1 MNQETKAFIEYRLLS
16 TGELSRLTGI
26 PEVTI
31 KQRAHR
37 GKIDFVKKGGVL
49 LFDRYD
55 FEKEIARHQ
64 AAQPAAHQAPHPAP
78 GA

>member
-1 MNQETKAFIEYRLLS
+1 MNQETRAFVEYRLLS

-26 PEVTI
+26 PEITI
-31 KQRAHR
+31 KQRAYR

-55 FEKEIARHQ
+55 FENQIAKHQ
-64 AAQPAAHQAPHPAP
+64 AALQTPPPAP